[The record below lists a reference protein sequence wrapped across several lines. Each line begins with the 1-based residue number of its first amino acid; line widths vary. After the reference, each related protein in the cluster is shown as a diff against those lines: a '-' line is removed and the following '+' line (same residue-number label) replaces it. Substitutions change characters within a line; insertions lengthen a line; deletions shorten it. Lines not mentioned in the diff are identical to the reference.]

1 MSKKNSSAILKSG
14 FKDLKDSFK
23 VYLNFRNKILK
34 LKKKSFLVAVSGG
47 PDSLA
52 LVALSKALS
61 YEKKII
67 FFYALVDHNIRKNSA
82 NEAKNVKKLLKKHNL
97 ILNILVNKT
106 KIKKNI
112 QGAARKKRYEML
124 EKFSKKKKIS
134 TILTAHNLEDQVE
147 TFFIRLS
154 RGSGLKGLSAMRPLT
169 NINKKIFLFRPF
181 LETKK
186 KDLIKISKIIFGKYI
201 KDPSNQNNKYL
212 RTKIRG
218 LKQPLIK
225 SGIEYSQIIRSINNL
240 ASSSFILEKYNKNI
254 IKNIINKK
262 NNLISINFNKFKVLD
277 NEIKISV
284 INESIKIL
292 KKNYYNLRSKKVIN
306 LIKKLQLKSFKK
318 ATLGGC
324 LFFLKRDKLCL
335 KDEKI

>member
-124 EKFSKKKKIS
+124 EKFSKKKK
-134 TILTAHNLEDQVE
+134 
-147 TFFIRLS
+147 
-154 RGSGLKGLSAMRPLT
+154 SAQ
-169 NINKKIFLFRPF
+169 F
-181 LETKK
+181 
-186 KDLIKISKIIFGKYI
+186 
-201 KDPSNQNNKYL
+201 
-212 RTKIRG
+212 
-218 LKQPLIK
+218 
-225 SGIEYSQIIRSINNL
+225 
-240 ASSSFILEKYNKNI
+240 
-254 IKNIINKK
+254 
-262 NNLISINFNKFKVLD
+262 
-277 NEIKISV
+277 
-284 INESIKIL
+284 
-292 KKNYYNLRSKKVIN
+292 
-306 LIKKLQLKSFKK
+306 
-318 ATLGGC
+318 
-324 LFFLKRDKLCL
+324 
-335 KDEKI
+335 